1 MTPANEAA
9 RRNSR
14 SRRPTADQEITV
26 YDGQHRVG
34 SVVERDGRF
43 LTYDSDDLHIGVFA
57 TLRDAMRALPAARSS
72 S

>member
-1 MTPANEAA
+1 MIPPSEAA

-34 SVVERDGRF
+34 SVVERDGEF
-43 LTYDSDDLHIGVFA
+43 FPFDVYDRRLGVFSNQSE
-57 TLRDAMRALPAARSS
+57 AMRALRAARSS